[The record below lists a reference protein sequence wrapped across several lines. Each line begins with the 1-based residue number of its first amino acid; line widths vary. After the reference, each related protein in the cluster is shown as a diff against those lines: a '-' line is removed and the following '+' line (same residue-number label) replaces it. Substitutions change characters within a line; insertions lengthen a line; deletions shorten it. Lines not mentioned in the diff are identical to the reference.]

1 MKHFVINIGCEYGSG
16 GPDIG
21 RMVADEMGIKY
32 YDRDLVDKVVQSLD
46 VDKSL
51 VERADT
57 GESVKYEFETS
68 LGPRYANLTNKVISE
83 QFEVIRQL
91 ADKSSCVII
100 GRCANYILRE
110 RDDVLN
116 VFVYASMEKKIA
128 HIMASRSVPRKEAEK
143 LVKYNDDMLA
153 SRYRYVTGADWGE
166 RTERDMLIDSGKLG
180 LEKAARLILTLADLR
195 FGED

>member
-1 MKHFVINIGCEYGSG
+1 
-16 GPDIG
+16 
-21 RMVADEMGIKY
+21 MVTDEMGIKY
-32 YDRDLVDKVVQSLD
+32 YDRNLVDKVVRELD

-57 GESVKYEFETS
+57 GESVKYEAETS

-110 RDDVLN
+110 QDDVLN

-128 HIMASRSVPRKEAEK
+128 HIMAARSVPRKEAEK

-153 SRYRYVTGADWGE
+153 SRYRYVTGADWG
-166 RTERDMLIDSGKLG
+166 G
-180 LEKAARLILTLADLR
+180 LTWRQRKASLTGCSMPAIC
-195 FGED
+195 